1 MDSQPRPEPTLG
13 RRARQIGLIVAGSL
27 FLALGMVGIV
37 IPVLPTTPFL
47 LLAAVCYGRSSER
60 THRWLVTN
68 RVFGR
73 YLDDYLRG
81 RGMPRRA
88 KAFALILLWGTI
100 TLSAVLFVSQWWLRA
115 FLFALAVGVTVYI
128 LALKG
133 QNRKRIPEC

>member
-37 IPVLPTTPFL
+37 
-47 LLAAVCYGRSSER
+47 AAVCYGRSSER

>member
-1 MDSQPRPEPTLG
+1 MDTQPRPDPTLG
-13 RRARQIGLIVAGSL
+13 RRARRIGLIVAGSL

-60 THRWLVTN
+60 SYRWLVTN

-81 RGMPRRA
+81 RGMPWRA
-88 KAFALILLWGTI
+88 KAFALVLLWGTI
-100 TLSAVLFVSQWWLRA
+100 TLSAVLFVSQWWLRIL
-115 FLFALAVGVTVYI
+115 LFVVATGVTVYI
-128 LALKG
+128 LTLKG
-133 QNRKRIPEC
+133 QNRGRVPES